1 MSSQSSLFNINF
13 HGLFTEISR
22 NFNNESS
29 NREDYESRWVIWRK
43 KNWIHEF
50 CYLHITHSFT
60 LYNLLEGSLSLQIY
74 KLLALF
80 VEQVEAIFGLY
91 QL

>member
-1 MSSQSSLFNINF
+1 MDYLQKSR
-13 HGLFTEISR
+13 EILIM
-22 NFNNESS
+22 NLAIEKILKVDEWFE
-29 NREDYESRWVIWRK
+29 EK